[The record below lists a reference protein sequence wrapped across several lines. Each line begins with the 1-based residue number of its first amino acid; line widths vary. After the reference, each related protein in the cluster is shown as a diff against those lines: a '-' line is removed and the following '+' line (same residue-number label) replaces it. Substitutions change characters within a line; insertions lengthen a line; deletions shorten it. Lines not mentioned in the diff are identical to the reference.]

1 MLDDLLGALEALYQR
16 GTRDPELADLL
27 EKLHVRTNLQTIAE
41 PHSVT
46 EEPQLALRANFRVEQ
61 TDRAGRNVAGV
72 FEFGFANPG
81 ALLVQ
86 GDQIRVGHV
95 DLPAHFERL
104 GDSGTLKLQRE
115 PSDRPCI
122 VGHIVA
128 DLAVAPR
135 DGSGQLPVLIADR
148 CRDSIDF
155 QLDDPLD
162 GLAGQVLF
170 DTLEELAKL
179 PFGVGVFDREHRY
192 AMSDL
197 RQALDGSVPDF
208 LSRAIG
214 GDQTREADFPA
225 GQLAEK
231 SIVLQIGNFRFR
243 LNVIEIVVLA
253 DLLSKL
259 PDGAGRLLEADVR
272 IVRLVHLWDSVS
284 SIELR
289 RIGARPVY
297 RSWPT
302 CKSH

>member
-1 MLDDLLGALEALYQR
+1 MLEGVDFDHQPIDLEVQFVEVFHQVIAMVDDLLGTLEASHQR

-27 EKLHVRTNLQTIAE
+27 EKLHVRTNLQTIAK
-41 PHSVT
+41 PHPVT
-46 EEPQLALRANFRVEQ
+46 EEPQLALRAYFRVEQ
-61 TDRAGRNVAGV
+61 TDRAGRDVAGV
-72 FEFGFANPG
+72 FEFGFADPG

-115 PSDRPCI
+115 TSDRPCI

-170 DTLEELAKL
+170 DTLEELA
-179 PFGVGVFDREHRY
+179 
-192 AMSDL
+192 
-197 RQALDGSVPDF
+197 
-208 LSRAIG
+208 
-214 GDQTREADFPA
+214 
-225 GQLAEK
+225 
-231 SIVLQIGNFRFR
+231 
-243 LNVIEIVVLA
+243 
-253 DLLSKL
+253 
-259 PDGAGRLLEADVR
+259 
-272 IVRLVHLWDSVS
+272 
-284 SIELR
+284 
-289 RIGARPVY
+289 
-297 RSWPT
+297 
-302 CKSH
+302 

>member
-1 MLDDLLGALEALYQR
+1 M
-16 GTRDPELADLL
+16 
-27 EKLHVRTNLQTIAE
+27 
-41 PHSVT
+41 
-46 EEPQLALRANFRVEQ
+46 
-61 TDRAGRNVAGV
+61 
-72 FEFGFANPG
+72 
-81 ALLVQ
+81 VQ

-214 GDQTREADFPA
+214 GDQTREADFPT

-243 LNVIEIVVLA
+243 LNVIEIVMLA